1 MHRAVVM
8 VTVGAALAV
17 ATAALAA
24 KPVLKVNGK
33 DVTDVSINLA
43 MRYAIRAVPPGPDQQ
58 ANVLRLTVEQS
69 IIRTLLAQ
77 EARKAGIKASA
88 EEVATRVKE
97 KRQQL
102 ARPEILDTIIKNFN
116 GSEADLVALEEEM
129 ILADKFV
136 AEKVAA
142 TVKVTEADARAY
154 YEANPKEFEHPEQA
168 KIWMIMAA
176 VPKNA
181 SETERA
187 AAREKAARARA
198 RLAKGEDFAAVAR
211 ELSDDPSRQRGG
223 EIGWVRKGMLFPEL
237 EPNVFALEPG
247 QISEVLESP
256 RGFHVFRL
264 EARRGPGR
272 YPWEEIH
279 GQLVQTLTA
288 RKIQERLAE
297 VLGPIRR
304 AATVEILDPTIREL
318 VEQTPAATPSPAAP

>member
-1 MHRAVVM
+1 MNRAM
-8 VTVGAALAV
+8 LAVTTAGVLAV
-17 ATAALAA
+17 ATAAVAA

-33 DVTDVSINLA
+33 EITDVSINLA
-43 MRYAIRAVPPGPDQQ
+43 MRYAVRAVPPGPDQQ
-58 ANVLRLTVEQS
+58 DQVLRLTVEQS

-77 EARKAGIKASA
+77 EARKAGITASP
-88 EEVATRVKE
+88 EEVAARVKE

-102 ARPEILDTIIKNFN
+102 AKPEILDAIIERFH

-142 TVKVTEADARAY
+142 GVQVTEADARAY
-154 YEANPKEFEHPEQA
+154 YDANPQEFEHPDQV
-168 KIWMIMAA
+168 KLRMIMAA
-176 VPKNA
+176 VPKDA
-181 SETERA
+181 SDAQRA
-187 AAREKAARARA
+187 AARDKANRARA
-198 RLAKGEDFAAVAR
+198 RVVAGEDFAAVAR

-237 EPNVFALEPG
+237 EPNVFALSPG
-247 QISEVLESP
+247 QTSDVLESP

-264 EARRGPGR
+264 EARRGPGK

-288 RKIQERLAE
+288 RKIQQRLAE
-297 VLGPIRR
+297 TLGPIRK
-304 AATVEILDPTIREL
+304 AAAVEILDPAIREL
-318 VEQTPAATPSPAAP
+318 LERKPAPTAPATP